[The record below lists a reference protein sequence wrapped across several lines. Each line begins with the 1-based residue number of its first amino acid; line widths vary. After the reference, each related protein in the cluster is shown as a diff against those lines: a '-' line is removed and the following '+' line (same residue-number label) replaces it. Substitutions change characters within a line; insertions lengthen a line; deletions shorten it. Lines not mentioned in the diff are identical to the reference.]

1 MVGDPIRHKRDQLKQ
16 FRAFCTAAR
25 FENMTK
31 AADELSVSQ
40 RAIALQVRSLEGEL
54 ETELFER
61 NGPRL
66 ALTLAG
72 KRLYQLAQP
81 LVEELDSLADAFA
94 EKRSELVSANI
105 ELAVAPVASV
115 VLPVSVG
122 RFMEEHPRAHIRV
135 THCAVR
141 DGLRHLA
148 DGRVDLVV
156 GPRVTGTEFVYRPLY
171 SYELLVVVSEEHPLA
186 GEQSAGAEQARRYPA
201 VLPAVGAYGPGFED
215 AVAARLS
222 VAARVAVESSG
233 WGVMKSFVR
242 AGNGIAV
249 MPSCCIARRDRL
261 RAVRIDG
268 YSYRHDSGVF
278 TPRHQLSLSVVD
290 FVEHL
295 GHASAAAVLVPGM
308 SPPAPTLGGS
318 RDTGRDKP
326 VPYGPGA
333 H

>member
-1 MVGDPIRHKRDQLKQ
+1 MVGNPIRHKRDQLKQ
-16 FRAFCTAAR
+16 FRAFCVAAR

-31 AADELSVSQ
+31 AADELSVTQ
-40 RAIALQVRSLEGEL
+40 RAIALQVRSLEDEL

-66 ALTLAG
+66 ALTIAG

-81 LVEELDSLADAFA
+81 LVEDLDSLADAFA

-105 ELAVAPVASV
+105 ELAVAPMAPVT
-115 VLPVSVG
+115 LPVSVG

-135 THCAVR
+135 THCAVL

-156 GPRVTGTEFVYRPLY
+156 GPRVTGTDFVYRPFY
-171 SYELLVVVSEEHPLA
+171 SYELLLVMSEEHPLA
-186 GEQSAGAEQARRYPA
+186 REHTADVGQAGLYPA
-201 VLPAVGAYGPGFED
+201 VLPTVGTYGPGFED
-215 AVAARLS
+215 AVATRLS

-249 MPSCCIARRDRL
+249 MPSCCITGRDRL
-261 RAVRIDG
+261 CTIKIDG

-278 TPRHQLSLSVVD
+278 TPRHQLSLAVLD
-290 FVEHL
+290 FVRHL
-295 GHASAAAVLVPGM
+295 GQATP
-308 SPPAPTLGGS
+308 
-318 RDTGRDKP
+318 
-326 VPYGPGA
+326 
-333 H
+333 